1 MKRGYMQ
8 ERIAVIF
15 DFDDT
20 LGPDS
25 TTGFLK
31 HAGIEDIDSFWKEV
45 GTMMRDDWDPV
56 PAYLNHM
63 IKATND
69 GRMGPITSD
78 ALQAWGKTLP
88 LFDGVEHVFS
98 HLRRIAKEANPR
110 VTLEFYLISS
120 GIGDVLRNT
129 RIADEFTDIWASEF
143 YYDERGQAVAP
154 KKIVSFTDKT
164 RYIFQIQKG
173 IIGQGFRGKPFEVN
187 KKVPPDQIRIP
198 VNQMVFVGDGYTDI
212 PCFSLIKQQGGIPIA
227 VYDHN
232 HTEKWGNAFQ
242 FVTDGRVSN
251 LHSAN
256 YQQGSDLTNFLSMA
270 VRSLAERIAVS
281 ASSYQG

>member
-1 MKRGYMQ
+1 MQ
-8 ERIAVIF
+8 ERIAVVF

-31 HAGIEDIDSFWKEV
+31 QAGLQDIDGFWKEV
-45 GTMMRDDWDPV
+45 GAMMADDWDPV

-63 IKATND
+63 ITAAAD
-69 GRMGPITSD
+69 GRIAPLTRT
-78 ALQAWGKTLP
+78 ALEEWGSKLP
-88 LFDGVEHVFS
+88 LFDGVADLFAL
-98 HLRRIAKEANPR
+98 LRAVVKEANPR

-120 GIGDVLRNT
+120 GIGDVLRNMP
-129 RIADEFTDIWASEF
+129 IAGEFTDIWASEF
-143 YYDERGQAVAP
+143 HYDGDGRATTP
-154 KKIVSFTDKT
+154 RKIISFTDKT

-173 IIGQGFRGKPFEVN
+173 IIGQASCGKPFAVN
-187 KKVPPDQIRIP
+187 KRVPADQVRIP
-198 VNQMVFVGDGYTDI
+198 LNQMVFVGDGYTDI
-212 PCFSLIKQQGGIPIA
+212 PCFSLIKQHGGIPIA
-227 VYDHN
+227 VYDHK

-242 FVTDGRVSN
+242 FVADGRVSN

-256 YQQGSDLTNFLSMA
+256 YKEGSDLVNFLTMA
-270 VRSLAERIAVS
+270 VRSLAERIAVA

>member
-1 MKRGYMQ
+1 VQ
-8 ERIAVIF
+8 ERIAVVF

-31 HAGIEDIDSFWKEV
+31 HAGLKDIEGFWKEV
-45 GTMMRDDWDPV
+45 GALIADDWDPV

-63 IKATND
+63 VTASHD
-69 GRMGPITSD
+69 GRIKPITQQ
-78 ALQAWGKTLP
+78 ALADWGTSLP
-88 LFDGVEHVFS
+88 LFDGVVDVFS
-98 HLRRIAKEANPR
+98 HLRTVVKDANPR

-120 GIGDVLRNT
+120 GIGDVLRNMP
-129 RIADEFTDIWASEF
+129 IADEFTDIWASEF
-143 YYDERGQAVAP
+143 HYDADSNAVTP
-154 KKIVSFTDKT
+154 RRIISFTDKT

-173 IIGQGFRGKPFEVN
+173 IIGNESRGKPFAVN
-187 KKVPPDQIRIP
+187 KRVPADQVRIP
-198 VNQMVFVGDGYTDI
+198 LNQMMFVGDGYTDI
-212 PCFSLIKQQGGIPIA
+212 PCFSLIKQNGGIPIA
-227 VYDHN
+227 VYDYN

-242 FVTDGRVSN
+242 FVADGRVSN

-256 YQQGSDLTNFLSMA
+256 YRQGSDLVNFLTMA
-270 VRSLAERIAVS
+270 VRSLAERIAVA

>member
-1 MKRGYMQ
+1 MQ
-8 ERIAVIF
+8 ERIAVVF

-25 TTGFLK
+25 ATGFLK
-31 HAGIEDIDSFWKEV
+31 QAGIKDIEGFWEEV
-45 GTMMRDDWDPV
+45 GTMMVDNWDPV
-56 PAYLNHM
+56 PACLNYM
-63 IKATND
+63 IEASDD
-69 GRMGPITSD
+69 GRMEPMTRD
-78 ALQAWGKTLP
+78 ALTAWGKELP

-98 HLRRIAKEANPR
+98 HLRKVAKETNPR
-110 VTLEFYLISS
+110 VSLEFYLISS

-129 RIADEFTDIWASEF
+129 GIADEFTDIWASEF
-143 YYDERGQAVAP
+143 HYHEQGSAVAA
-154 KKIVSFTDKT
+154 KKIISFTDKT

-173 IIGQGFRGKPFEVN
+173 IIGQVSRGKPFEVN
-187 KKVPPDQIRIP
+187 KKVPSDQIRIP
-198 VNQMVFVGDGYTDI
+198 LNQMIFVGDGYTDI

>member
-1 MKRGYMQ
+1 MQ

-31 HAGIEDIDSFWKEV
+31 HAGVEDIEGFWKEV
-45 GTMMRDDWDPV
+45 GTMMEDDWDPV

-63 IKATND
+63 VEASND
-69 GRMGPITSD
+69 GRLPPITKD
-78 ALQAWGKTLP
+78 ALMAWGKELP
-88 LFDGVEHVFS
+88 LFDGVEHVFA
-98 HLRRIAKEANPR
+98 HLRSVARNANPR

-120 GIGDVLRNT
+120 GIGDVLRST

-143 YYDERGQAVAP
+143 HYDENDHAITPR
-154 KKIVSFTDKT
+154 KIISFTDKM
-164 RYIFQIQKG
+164 RYIFQVQKG
-173 IIGQGFRGKPFEVN
+173 VIGKAARGKPFAVN
-187 KKVPPDQIRIP
+187 KKVTTDQLRTP
-198 VNQMVFVGDGYTDI
+198 LNQMVFVGDGYTDI
-212 PCFSLIKQQGGIPIA
+212 PCFSLIKQNGGIPIA
-227 VYDHN
+227 VYDKN

-242 FVTDGRVSN
+242 FVMDERVSN

-256 YQQGSDLTNFLSMA
+256 YKQDSDLINFLSMA

>member
-1 MKRGYMQ
+1 MQ
-8 ERIAVIF
+8 ERIAVVF

-31 HAGIEDIDSFWKEV
+31 YAGLKDIDGFWKEV
-45 GTMMRDDWDPV
+45 GSMMAGDWDPV

-63 IKATND
+63 VTASQD
-69 GRMGPITSD
+69 GRIDPITQH
-78 ALQAWGKTLP
+78 ALADWGKVLP
-88 LFDGVEHVFS
+88 LFDGVADIFA
-98 HLRRIAKEANPR
+98 HLKQVVKDANPR

-129 RIADEFTDIWASEF
+129 PIANEFTDIWASEF
-143 YYDERGQAVAP
+143 YYDEQGHAVTP
-154 KKIVSFTDKT
+154 RKIISFTDKT

-173 IIGQGFRGKPFEVN
+173 VIGKESRGKPFAVN
-187 KKVPPDQIRIP
+187 RKVSPDQIRIP
-198 VNQMVFVGDGYTDI
+198 INQMVFVGDGYTDI
-212 PCFSLIKQQGGIPIA
+212 PCFSLVKQQGGIPIA
-227 VYDHN
+227 VYDHD

-242 FVTDGRVSN
+242 FVADGRVSN

-270 VRSLAERIAVS
+270 VRSLAERIAVA

>member
-1 MKRGYMQ
+1 MQ
-8 ERIAVIF
+8 ERIAVVF

-31 HAGIEDIDSFWKEV
+31 HAGIKDIEGFWKEV
-45 GTMMRDDWDPV
+45 GTMMDDGWDPV
-56 PAYLNHM
+56 PAYLSHM
-63 IKATND
+63 IDASER
-69 GRMGPITSD
+69 GRMKPMTKDRLS
-78 ALQAWGKTLP
+78 AWGESVP
-88 LFDGVEHVFS
+88 LFDGVEQVFS
-98 HLRRIAKEANPR
+98 HLRTVVREANPR

-120 GIGDVLRNT
+120 GIGDVLRST
-129 RIADEFTDIWASEF
+129 SIADEFTDIWASEF
-143 YYDERGQAVAP
+143 HYDDDGNAVTA
-154 KKIVSFTDKT
+154 KKIISFTDKT

-173 IIGQGFRGKPFEVN
+173 IIGKGSRSKPFEVN
-187 KKVPPDQIRIP
+187 KKVPDNQIRIP
-198 VNQMVFVGDGYTDI
+198 LNQMVFVGDGYTDI

-227 VYDHN
+227 VYDHR

-256 YQQGSDLTNFLSMA
+256 YQKDSDLTTFLSMA

>member
-1 MKRGYMQ
+1 MQ
-8 ERIAVIF
+8 ERIAVVF

-31 HAGIEDIDSFWKEV
+31 HAGLKDLGGFWQQV
-45 GTMMRDDWDPV
+45 GNMMAEDWDPV
-56 PAYLNHM
+56 PAYLMHM
-63 IKATND
+63 IYAAQHGDIAPLTQQ
-69 GRMGPITSD
+69 
-78 ALQAWGKTLP
+78 ALANWGNALP
-88 LFDGVEHVFS
+88 LFDGVEDIFS
-98 HLRRIAKEANPR
+98 HLRKVVKEANPR

-120 GIGDVLRNT
+120 GIGDVLRHMNV
-129 RIADEFTDIWASEF
+129 AHEFTDIWASEF
-143 YYDERGQAVAP
+143 HYDDDGNAVTP
-154 KKIVSFTDKT
+154 RKIISFTDKT

-173 IIGQGFRGKPFEVN
+173 IVGQKSRGEPFAVN
-187 KKVPPDQIRIP
+187 KRVPADQVRIP
-198 VNQMVFVGDGYTDI
+198 LNQMVFVGDGYTDI
-212 PCFSLIKQQGGIPIA
+212 PCFSLIKQHGGIPVA
-227 VYDHN
+227 VYDQR
-232 HTEKWGNAFQ
+232 HTEKWRNAFQ
-242 FVTDGRVSN
+242 FVADGRVSN

>member
-1 MKRGYMQ
+1 MQ

-20 LGPDS
+20 LGADS
-25 TTGFLK
+25 TTGFLQQ
-31 HAGIEDIDSFWKEV
+31 AGLQNIDAFWKEV
-45 GTMMRDDWDPV
+45 GGLMAEDWDPV

-63 IKATND
+63 VTAAKD
-69 GRMGPITSD
+69 GRIQPITKQD
-78 ALQAWGKTLP
+78 LQAWGKDVP
-88 LFDGVEHVFS
+88 LFDGVEDVFP

-120 GIGDVLRNT
+120 GIGDVLRHT
-129 RIADEFTDIWASEF
+129 RIAHEFTDIWASEF
-143 YYDERGQAVAP
+143 NFDAHGNATTPR
-154 KKIVSFTDKT
+154 KIISFTDKT
-164 RYIFQIQKG
+164 RYIFQVQKG
-173 IIGQGFRGKPFEVN
+173 IIGQASRGKPFAVN
-187 KKVPPDQIRIP
+187 KKLSSEQLRIP
-198 VNQMVFVGDGYTDI
+198 LNQMVFVGDGYTDI

-227 VYDHN
+227 VYDQK

-242 FVTDGRVSN
+242 FVADGRVSN

-256 YQQGSDLTNFLSMA
+256 YQEGSDLTNFLSMA